1 MFMCA
6 HCFLSASAILL
17 CRGKK
22 KGVKQLSFAEDHG
35 NERPPRSKEGGLSVH
50 FRCSGDRVRAA
61 ALAQLCRL
69 LVTSDYPVT

>member
-1 MFMCA
+1 MPT
-6 HCFLSASAILL
+6 ASSVPLQS
-17 CRGKK
+17 CSVGGKK